1 MHILRLYFA
10 VAHTESS
17 SNKWNARG
25 MGRQV
30 KELIPVIGI
39 EFEGNIQRLICDCV
53 SLPGYR
59 PVDLAGMALVLQPG
73 FADFPSAGVIYLCCS
88 EPTSKVGSAAEKK
101 RWKKSP

>member
-1 MHILRLYFA
+1 MHILGLYFA

-39 EFEGNIQRLICDCV
+39 EFEGNIQRLI
-53 SLPGYR
+53 
-59 PVDLAGMALVLQPG
+59 
-73 FADFPSAGVIYLCCS
+73 
-88 EPTSKVGSAAEKK
+88 
-101 RWKKSP
+101 